1 MEARAPS
8 TPAVPEESEPKLFP
22 ELFPDQSGPL
32 RELLI
37 QSWNLSYNISRKYPG
52 HEIRWAFVYE
62 AVISLR
68 DEGIKLYPKEPLVY
82 DQLAYLFEHKIGHN
96 LDAHHRYYKFRWMQ
110 AMGNVLW
117 KDLEAS
123 HQARGVPDFDAL
135 INPDPANTNLVARV
149 KRLSQE
155 YKLDPIEMKA
165 IHQEYGRA
173 HNQKGELMLDKKG
186 QPINCLDWRMP
197 ETHSLYWAKLGLKRC
212 SSSSGLD
219 KELFKLEKKIY
230 VAMLQAFN
238 RGRMNTPSGR
248 TIDLARYF
256 SAGTLSSPNL
266 DVGGTV
272 HLAYL
277 AMSKRAKA
285 SEEKDLNGG
294 VAEIGHMH
302 FLRRLVEWL
311 YFYNREQEAMEW
323 LQVAV
328 EMYPTKMT
336 FFPGYNPK
344 TKTYHLD
351 QIVEEKL
358 ADNMKRGT
366 DGNMPA
372 LMVGTLMK
380 HYIYL
385 AEGNEEKAKGYFDM
399 AQRVHQKYS
408 DKFKN
413 DAGRMDQWRIAR
425 LRAFLIEEDSE
436 VTDAL
441 RAKLGLGKDELPEVP
456 R

>member
-1 MEARAPS
+1 
-8 TPAVPEESEPKLFP
+8 
-22 ELFPDQSGPL
+22 
-32 RELLI
+32 
-37 QSWNLSYNISRKYPG
+37 
-52 HEIRWAFVYE
+52 
-62 AVISLR
+62 
-68 DEGIKLYPKEPLVY
+68 
-82 DQLAYLFEHKIGHN
+82 
-96 LDAHHRYYKFRWMQ
+96 
-110 AMGNVLW
+110 
-117 KDLEAS
+117 
-123 HQARGVPDFDAL
+123 
-135 INPDPANTNLVARV
+135 
-149 KRLSQE
+149 
-155 YKLDPIEMKA
+155 
-165 IHQEYGRA
+165 
-173 HNQKGELMLDKKG
+173 
-186 QPINCLDWRMP
+186 MP

-328 EMYPTKMT
+328 EMYPTKTT